1 MSGNK
6 NKQTQEPKK
15 KGEGLRADEISKDD
29 PEEVFEMLDII
40 GEGWDLTMKSETK
53 ISFIFLWNN

>member
-6 NKQTQEPKK
+6 NKQTQDPKK

-40 GEGWDLTMKSETK
+40 GEGWDSTLKWETK
-53 ISFIFLWNN
+53 ILLYYFMDN